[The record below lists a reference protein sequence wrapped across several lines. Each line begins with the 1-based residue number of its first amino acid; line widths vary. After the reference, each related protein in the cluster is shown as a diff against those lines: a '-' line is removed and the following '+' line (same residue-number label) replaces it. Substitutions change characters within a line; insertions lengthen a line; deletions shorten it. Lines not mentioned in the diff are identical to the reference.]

1 MKLGNKKID
10 RLTFVG
16 ATWAWTPF
24 IFLIV
29 AVAIANY
36 LLGEII
42 SCEPS
47 TCNPFT
53 PAIEI
58 LSNDLQKPVGTFSEL
73 SGRISWSISVLLFF
87 LAIIVIYSV
96 MLWNVFVTTQKP
108 SLPMV
113 MIVLIVVIAII
124 ANSVEGFSDTFKF
137 NSAFL
142 DPSVYAVSSAY
153 AFVDII
159 QILGITTLCGLA
171 ITLSILNWCASE
183 TVLKDEE
190 VNEEKGSVDSI
201 YQLATLQGRVK
212 TLLYLAALVLVA
224 GTIQTSTL
232 YTWAVSM
239 INNEGLV
246 ANSGTAA
253 LHYFDDITKL
263 PGTMSFLSGAF
274 YSILLFTVFTP
285 ALVHL
290 RILSLKLARAN
301 SEKTTIGEQQTWLE
315 NNSLGSSAT
324 QQILSILLMLS
335 PIITGG
341 PFAMLLDLAA

>member
-1 MKLGNKKID
+1 MKIGNNNID
-10 RLTFVG
+10 KLTLVG
-16 ATWAWTPF
+16 ATWAWAPF
-24 IFLIV
+24 IFLII

-36 LLGEII
+36 LLGVII

-58 LSNDLQKPVGTFSEL
+58 LSNDARTPVGTFSEL
-73 SGRISWSISVLLFF
+73 SGRIAWSISVLLFF

-96 MLWNVFVTTQKP
+96 MLWNVFVTTRNP
-108 SLPMV
+108 SLPMI
-113 MIVLIVVIAII
+113 MIVLVVVIAII
-124 ANSVEGFSDTFKF
+124 ANRVEGFSDTFKF

-142 DPSVYAVSSAY
+142 DTSVYAVSSAY

-183 TVLKDEE
+183 TVLRNDD
-190 VNEEKGSVDSI
+190 VNRETDSADNI
-201 YQLATLQGRVK
+201 YQLAALQGRVK

-246 ANSGTAA
+246 ANSGAVE
-253 LHYFDDITKL
+253 LHYFDDLTKV

-274 YSILLFTVFTP
+274 YSILLFSVFTP

-290 RILSLKLARAN
+290 RVLSLKLARTN
-301 SEKTTIGEQQTWLE
+301 SEKITIQEQQTWLE
-315 NNSLGSSAT
+315 NNSLGGSAT
-324 QQILSILLMLS
+324 QQIFSILLMLS

-341 PFAMLLDLAA
+341 PFAMLLELAS